1 MATTDKSQQQA
12 HQAVSNAEKT
22 LQSTTDR
29 VAKATHDAIDT
40 ISEYGTRAEEQLRET
55 GRRAG
60 ERTREYADGM
70 SSYVTRRPIASLAIA
85 LGAGFLLGAL
95 TRGRS

>member
-1 MATTDKSQQQA
+1 MATDKPHQA
-12 HQAVSNAEKT
+12 HQAVSNAEKNV
-22 LQSTTDR
+22 QSTTDR
-29 VAKATHDAIDT
+29 VAKATHEAIDT
-40 ISEYGTRAEEQLRET
+40 LSDYGTRAEEQLRET

-60 ERTREYADGM
+60 ERTREYTDEVG
-70 SSYVTRRPIASLAIA
+70 SYVAKRPIASLAMA